1 MSGGG
6 ATWRLTLW
14 FSLVAQGSGGSWWW
28 NNHTNVA
35 EPSVHPWRQ
44 WVAGKSPWFRV
55 WRNLRCLE
63 TAHTD
68 DWINFSRRFDGSD
81 WSAWMTDSWRTS
93 PTEELADLVRSQT
106 ATSTNPAGTMKGL
119 SKQTEELVFLMKAV

>member
-1 MSGGG
+1 MPHGDSRSGSVWLPKDLEDHGGG
-6 ATWRLTLW
+6 TTIQMWQSQVCTLGVNGW
-14 FSLVAQGSGGSWWW
+14 LESHHGLGFGE
-28 NNHTNVA
+28 T
-35 EPSVHPWRQ
+35 
-44 WVAGKSPWFRV
+44 FDV
-55 WRNLRCLE
+55 WE

-81 WSAWMTDSWRTS
+81 WGAWMTDSWRTLQ
-93 PTEELADLVRSQT
+93 TQELADLVRSQT